1 MTGGATRWR
10 LLELQR
16 RRAAIDAGVAL
27 LDRKREALLRAL
39 TERQRIVSAS
49 RRELT
54 ITLAS
59 ARDALDRAAVDIGPV
74 SCRAAAAAQPPAPPM
89 TVARDAVVGVRIPRI
104 IGKVRPFV
112 PGYGPGGTSFR
123 LDEAGRAYTRLLP
136 VLMRVAEQEHAVEC
150 LRRAVRRTAR
160 TLNALR
166 AILLPAVDADIRAVR
181 SGLEEEEREEAVR
194 WRARTSR
201 TR

>member
-16 RRAAIDAGVAL
+16 RRASIDAGIGL

-39 TERQRIVSAS
+39 TERQRLASAS

-54 ITLAS
+54 ARLAS
-59 ARDALDRAAVDIGPV
+59 ARDALDRAAVDIGAV
-74 SCRAAAAAQPPAPPM
+74 SCRAAAAAQPAAPLI

-104 IGKVRPFV
+104 TGEVRPFV
-112 PGYGPGGTSFR
+112 PGYGPGGTSHR
-123 LDEAGRAYTRLLP
+123 LDEAGRAYTGLLP
-136 VLMRVAEQEHAVEC
+136 LLMRVAEQEHALEC
-150 LRRAVRRTAR
+150 LRRAMRRAAR

-166 AILLPAVDADIRAVR
+166 AILLPAVEADIRAVAA
-181 SGLEEEEREEAVR
+181 GLEEEEREEAVR
-194 WRARTSR
+194 WRAGPARQA
-201 TR
+201 